1 VPGVFLGYEP
11 GTKGYQ
17 VYDPIKDKLMVSH
30 DVIFVEKTAWN
41 WEGKG
46 SRPRGESAAPET
58 FSVQCFDDTVPG
70 PIIGPDADDGA
81 FSDSDNGEP
90 TSPAVSI
97 PSLGMHRLHIH
108 HHITRF
114 NGQLHPQV
122 LLKILKVCHFDT
134 EPSPICLTQQMRC
147 RGSSIVDCVWLQ
159 LKNQILLMKHFLKI
173 VGGGLWRWR

>member
-1 VPGVFLGYEP
+1 MMG
-11 GTKGYQ
+11 
-17 VYDPIKDKLMVSH
+17 
-30 DVIFVEKTAWN
+30 
-41 WEGKG
+41 
-46 SRPRGESAAPET
+46 
-58 FSVQCFDDTVPG
+58 CFQIQIMGNQLRLLSQFHPW
-70 PIIGPDADDGA
+70 
-81 FSDSDNGEP
+81 
-90 TSPAVSI
+90 
-97 PSLGMHRLHIH
+97 GMHRLHIH